1 MTRTLTRSTTL
12 IAAAAALAL
21 SCATGE
27 PARERE
33 QSLESGE
40 ATFQRYCAACHGPN
54 GLGDGPSAAALKER
68 PADLTRIAARR
79 GGVFPR
85 AEVQRMIDG
94 RDPVVAHGPR
104 DMPIWGRTF
113 DLDLSPGLAS
123 EGQVRGQIQLVLD
136 YLEAIQVAE

>member
-1 MTRTLTRSTTL
+1 LTRRTTL
-12 IAAAAALAL
+12 LAALAAL
-21 SCATGE
+21 SLACAMAE
-27 PARERE
+27 PAIDHE
-33 QSLESGE
+33 QSVESGE
-40 ATFQRYCAACHGPN
+40 ASFQRYCAACHGPN
-54 GLGDGPSAAALKER
+54 AVGDGPSAAALKER

-113 DLDLSPGLAS
+113 NLELSPGLAS
-123 EGQVRGQIQLVLD
+123 EGQVRGQIQLILD
-136 YLEAIQVAE
+136 YLETLQVAE